1 LRFSDGEGLAEG
13 QTLQMITGENGNQ
26 MILVQGEGQEP
37 QLIDASCLNA
47 EGTHITTEDGTQI
60 PVSMSYGQQPGDSGS
75 LTILNEDGTQGQ
87 IQFQIQS
94 QDENGQ
100 TTAILADGQQILL
113 QTSDLQHHMHDDG
126 SMHQQM
132 MEHDEEEQQQQ
143 QQIEGEE
150 VEEHGQQHEEQMEEA
165 GELESQITI
174 DEQQEAGVK
183 QENNDELFDF
193 EDLIQGN
200 SITKAASAGKKK

>member
-1 LRFSDGEGLAEG
+1 
-13 QTLQMITGENGNQ
+13 MITGENGNQ

-113 QTSDLQHHMHDDG
+113 QTSDLQHQMEHHDDG
-126 SMHQQM
+126 SMHHQQILEQDEELQEHQH
-132 MEHDEEEQQQQ
+132 MEHEEMEEE
-143 QQIEGEE
+143 EE
-150 VEEHGQQHEEQMEEA
+150 LA
-165 GELESQITI
+165 TSITI
-174 DEQQEAGVK
+174 DEQQHENIK
-183 QENNDELFDF
+183 QESNDELFDF

-200 SITKAASAGKKK
+200 SITKTKKK

>member
-1 LRFSDGEGLAEG
+1 
-13 QTLQMITGENGNQ
+13 
-26 MILVQGEGQEP
+26 
-37 QLIDASCLNA
+37 
-47 EGTHITTEDGTQI
+47 
-60 PVSMSYGQQPGDSGS
+60 MSYGQQPGDSGS

-94 QDENGQ
+94 QDENDQ

-132 MEHDEEEQQQQ
+132 MEQHQQEQ
-143 QQIEGEE
+143 EHMEGGEE
-150 VEEHGQQHEEQMEEA
+150 VEEHHGQQQHEEEQLEEG

-174 DEQQEAGVK
+174 DE
-183 QENNDELFDF
+183 
-193 EDLIQGN
+193 
-200 SITKAASAGKKK
+200 